1 MDRVVIPAPDRFDP
15 PTREMATMVA
25 ECYAA
30 VVRDGTWFSPVRA
43 GLDPFVD
50 RVLDP
55 ATGEVRLRAVDGRIE
70 VDA

>member
-1 MDRVVIPAPDRFDP
+1 MG
-15 PTREMATMVA
+15 VA
-25 ECYAA
+25 VSYAA

-43 GLDPFVD
+43 GLDAFVD

-55 ATGEVRLRAVDGRIE
+55 VTGEVRLRVVDGRIE